1 MALTEKHLNEY
12 SFADFLREFQESVLE
27 GYRLDLESNE
37 RFPQKF
43 GSHLS
48 AILVKPTGEPVSLP
62 QHLVESLER
71 AMQNEDFTSVPDT
84 EVTSEVTSEV
94 TKELPVVKPRKTRE

>member
-12 SFADFLREFQESVLE
+12 SFADFLREFQEAVLE

-48 AILVKPTGEPVSLP
+48 AILVKPEDTTLVVPTEPVAEP
-62 QHLVESLER
+62 V
-71 AMQNEDFTSVPDT
+71 
-84 EVTSEVTSEV
+84 V
-94 TKELPVVKPRKTRE
+94 TKTRKPKE

>member
-12 SFADFLREFQESVLE
+12 IFADFLREFQEAVLE

-48 AILVKPTGEPVSLP
+48 AILVKSEDTTFVLPTEPVVS
-62 QHLVESLER
+62 
-71 AMQNEDFTSVPDT
+71 
-84 EVTSEVTSEV
+84 
-94 TKELPVVKPRKTRE
+94 KTRKSKEVKE

>member
-12 SFADFLREFQESVLE
+12 SFADFLREFQEAVLE

-48 AILVKPTGEPVSLP
+48 AILVKPAGEPVSLP
-62 QHLVESLER
+62 QYLVESLER
-71 AMQNEDFTSVPDT
+71 AMQD
-84 EVTSEVTSEV
+84 EVLADEPVV
-94 TKELPVVKPRKTRE
+94 TKTRKPKEA